1 MHTGGKMAQ
10 LTTEEIDEYSEL
22 AKVYITNQLKE
33 REKFCK
39 QCNDIFGLNMSVH
52 VGKPWEKLMNDNV
65 SRETLNKKEEEKEE
79 VVEE

>member
-1 MHTGGKMAQ
+1 MAQ
-10 LTTEEIDEYSEL
+10 LTTVEIDEYSEL

-39 QCNDIFGLNMSVH
+39 QCNEIFGLNMSVH

-65 SRETLNKKEEEKEE
+65 SRETLDKESEENENGIE
-79 VVEE
+79 